1 MAASPTAVGSRPSRA
16 VLLAVTCL
24 GQFMVLLD
32 NTIVGAALPD
42 MQHRLHTQLTG
53 LQWIVDA
60 YVLLV
65 AMLLLSGGVFADR
78 FGRKR
83 VYLAGAV
90 VFTAASV
97 LCALAPSLGWLI
109 AGRVLQGIGASAL
122 SPASLALLVAA
133 HPVPQERVKAIGLW
147 AGFSGIGLAA
157 GPVAG
162 GVLTEAFG
170 WPAIFLVNLPIGVIL
185 LLAGL
190 RHLDES
196 RNPDAPAIDIPGT
209 VLSVLA
215 VGTLTYGMIE
225 GGARGWTSPVILAS
239 FAASAI
245 LFAVFGAVE
254 ARRPA
259 PMLPLR
265 LFRQRLFTVSNTA
278 MVVMGFALMGSSFF
292 FSQFFVYVQGSSILR
307 AGLQTLPVSLTMVI
321 VSPFAGR
328 LAARYGFRMVATV
341 GLTLAGG
348 GLWALGL
355 VHADTG
361 YGNVWWRLAIAGIG
375 FALTLSPLTGAAIQ
389 AVSPH
394 EGGLAS
400 GISGTTRQIGAV
412 LGVALLGAVVR
423 ARQSGGASFETG
435 LNSAFIVAGIVTL
448 ATAVFTGLWLARSK
462 PVEGTVVP
470 GRSSEAD
477 AVTEADVA
485 TNPNMATEANAVT
498 NPGTIT
504 NPGAVTNPAVVTDPD
519 AVTDANAVTEAN
531 AVNAVP
537 TSSR

>member
-1 MAASPTAVGSRPSRA
+1 MTASPVGVGARPDRA

-65 AMLLLSGGVFADR
+65 AMLLLSGGIFADR
-78 FGRKR
+78 FGRRR
-83 VYLAGAV
+83 VYLTGVV
-90 VFTAASV
+90 VFTVASV
-97 LCALAPSLGWLI
+97 LCSLAPSVGWLI
-109 AGRVLQGIGASAL
+109 AGRALQGIGAAAL
-122 SPASLALLVAA
+122 SPASLALLAAA

-170 WPAIFLVNLPIGVIL
+170 WPAIFLVNVPIGVVL
-185 LLAGL
+185 LLVGL

-196 RNPDAPAIDIPGT
+196 RNPSAPAIDVPGT

-215 VGTLTYGMIE
+215 VGALTYGLIE
-225 GGARGWTSPVILAS
+225 GGARGWASPVILCS
-239 FAASAI
+239 FAAAVI
-245 LFAVFGAVE
+245 LLAAFVTVE
-254 ARRPA
+254 GRRPA

-265 LFRQRLFTVSNTA
+265 LFRRRLFTVSNTA
-278 MVVMGFALMGSSFF
+278 MAVVGFALMGSSFF

-321 VSPFAGR
+321 ASPYAGR
-328 LAARYGFRMVATV
+328 LAARHGFRSVVTV
-341 GLTLAGG
+341 GLALAGL
-348 GLWALGL
+348 GLLALGS

-361 YGNVWWRLAIAGIG
+361 YGNVWWRLAVVGTG

-389 AVSPH
+389 AVSAE

-412 LGVALLGAVVR
+412 LGVAVLGAVVR
-423 ARQSGGASFETG
+423 TRQSGGASFEAG
-435 LNSAFIVAGIVTL
+435 LDGAFVAAGAVTI
-448 ATAVFTGLWLARSK
+448 ATAVFTGLWLANSEPAERSAA
-462 PVEGTVVP
+462 PR
-470 GRSSEAD
+470 RS
-477 AVTEADVA
+477 
-485 TNPNMATEANAVT
+485 
-498 NPGTIT
+498 
-504 NPGAVTNPAVVTDPD
+504 TDPD
-519 AVTDANAVTEAN
+519 AVTTPNNASKQT
-531 AVNAVP
+531 
-537 TSSR
+537 R